1 MKLYENCFYYKLA
14 ADVITAYVD
23 KNWEI
28 ELDIFKKSYNSDDDF
43 MDNLF
48 GTIYFIW
55 FVFQMEKC
63 YEIQLVLN
71 SHVYKHN
78 PVHFIYL

>member
-14 ADVITAYVD
+14 ADDVITAYVD

-43 MDNLF
+43 MEQLSRHKLF
-48 GTIYFIW
+48 HLVCMLDDDY
-55 FVFQMEKC
+55 MEKC
-63 YEIQLVLN
+63 YEIQSVLN
-71 SHVYKHN
+71 N
-78 PVHFIYL
+78 